1 MKVLISED
9 ATAIIGRREFHLR
22 YNSILGG
29 SLPLTGTGLPDPER
43 CVVNCAVDIVNFYK
57 LYPAASVVFV
67 IMAQPMSDFAAPVRI
82 GSFASDN
89 KMTSSDVKRRHAY
102 IDECLRNAG
111 IERVATGS
119 DGDSR
124 ELRYMLD
131 RIGIGMTLSDLPFK
145 KDSDEYR
152 FFQQC
157 PGFACNVLSTDFVA
171 QDVPHIATKL
181 KTKLLKPEIIALGDY
196 VATPN
201 DLQCLLE
208 QRSKEK
214 TLIRQGKLSSI
225 DLYTIFLDL
234 ELKRSRY
241 LR

>member
-1 MKVLISED
+1 MP
-9 ATAIIGRREFHLR
+9 
-22 YNSILGG
+22 
-29 SLPLTGTGLPDPER
+29 LP
-43 CVVNCAVDIVNFYK
+43 
-57 LYPAASVVFV
+57 
-67 IMAQPMSDFAAPVRI
+67 
-82 GSFASDN
+82 
-89 KMTSSDVKRRHAY
+89 
-102 IDECLRNAG
+102 RNAG
-111 IERVATGS
+111 IERVATGF